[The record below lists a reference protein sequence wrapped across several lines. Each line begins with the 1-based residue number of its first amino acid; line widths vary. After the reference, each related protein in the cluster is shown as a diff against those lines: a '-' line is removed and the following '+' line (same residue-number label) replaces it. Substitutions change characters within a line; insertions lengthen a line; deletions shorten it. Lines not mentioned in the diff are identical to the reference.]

1 MKNKLTIK
9 KRNRIVYGI
18 SIILVMLLG
27 LSSRRFSNYLPKWL
41 GLYAGDILWA
51 LMVFLG
57 IGFIFKNW
65 SSLKVA
71 IAAVIFSFA
80 VEFSQLYHSPW
91 IDGIRRTRLLGLILG
106 YGFLW
111 SDLVCYMAGIIIGV
125 IIEKVIKG
133 CHKK

>member
-1 MKNKLTIK
+1 
-9 KRNRIVYGI
+9 
-18 SIILVMLLG
+18 
-27 LSSRRFSNYLPKWL
+27 
-41 GLYAGDILWA
+41 
-51 LMVFLG
+51 MVFLG

-71 IAAVIFSFA
+71 IAAVIFSFT

-111 SDLVCYMAGIIIGV
+111 SDLVCYMAGIMIGV

-133 CHKK
+133 CYKQ

>member
-1 MKNKLTIK
+1 MKDKLTIK

-27 LSSRRFSNYLPKWL
+27 LGSRRFSNYLPKWL
-41 GLYAGDILWA
+41 ALYAGDILWA

-57 IGFIFKNW
+57 IGFIFKSW

-71 IAAVIFSFA
+71 IAAVIFSFT

-91 IDGIRRTRLLGLILG
+91 IDGIRRTRLFGLILG
-106 YGFLW
+106 CGFLW

-125 IIEKVIKG
+125 IIEKVIKE
-133 CHKK
+133 CHKQ